1 MLLGVVFLFAYVL
14 VALSDSWVEDLVDEF
29 REMSEV
35 VEAHILFGEWDLIL
49 KVDALNPE
57 GVARFVLEK
66 VRIKEEV
73 RLTSTLIV
81 AK

>member
-1 MLLGVVFLFAYVL
+1 MYAYVL
-14 VALSDSWVEDLVDEF
+14 VALDDSGVEDLVDEF
-29 REMSEV
+29 RDMEEV

-49 KVDALNPE
+49 KVNSLDPE

-66 VRIKEEV
+66 VRVKDEV